1 MVYILTVYFRP
12 SDLLLFFFLRSEHLA
27 FITFE
32 LLCEV
37 LFGQNLVPVHYVPK
51 MVIIVSSNRV
61 KAQWF
66 LERSQSVTGFMLN
79 KAYSKVY
86 VKVIIRCVCDMSL

>member
-1 MVYILTVYFRP
+1 MVYILTVYFR
-12 SDLLLFFFLRSEHLA
+12 LFDFSFFLRSEHLA
-27 FITFE
+27 FLTLE

-37 LFGQNLVPVHYVPK
+37 LYGQNSVPVHYVPK
-51 MVIIVSSNRV
+51 IIIIVSSYGV

-86 VKVIIRCVCDMSL
+86 LKLIIRCVCDMSL